1 MTTSGRAAP
10 SIVDQADA
18 GRYEALVEGVIA
30 GTLQYRRSP
39 GRVLLIHTEVLP
51 HHEGRGIGSALAR
64 RSFDDA
70 RAEGRMIIVTCPFLA
85 GWLER
90 HPDDAEGVRVRV

>member
-1 MTTSGRAAP
+1 MTTPPPAAP
-10 SIVDQADA
+10 SIVDRPDS
-18 GRYEALVEGVIA
+18 GRYEALVEGVVA
-30 GTLQYRRSP
+30 GTLDYRRSP

-51 HHEGRGIGSALAR
+51 AYEGRGIGSALAR

-70 RAEGRMIIVTCPFLA
+70 RAEARTIIVTCPFLA
-85 GWLER
+85 SWLER